1 MWRDAKF
8 GLRMLKRSPTFTI
21 VAVLTLAMGIG
32 ANSTIFSVMLAVLLR
47 PLPYPEPE
55 CIVAVTQVNEDK
67 APLFASFT
75 KFTQVKEQ
83 SKTLSEIAAY
93 FPLTMSLATKNE
105 AEPVSAARAS
115 RDLFTILGTTPA
127 LGRSFAMEEDQ
138 PGGAD
143 VVVISDGF
151 WHSHFAAD
159 PQLLGK
165 AVTLDGRSMTVIGI
179 LPPAFKF
186 PILFPE
192 PDVWLPRVF
201 ETTFVKPELVHSG
214 ASYLALLARMGQG
227 ETLARVQAE
236 LDTINARYK
245 QEFANFADAS
255 RFTLTVQP
263 FDEALVGTLRP
274 SLLLLQAAVGFVLL
288 IACANVANMLL
299 VRATTRQKEIAIRQA
314 LGATRAQLVRH
325 LLTESAVLSLGGG
338 ILGLAL
344 AAALLPIVRSI
355 VAPGTIPRLEQT
367 NLSVPV
373 LLFSLGLCAAAAFVF
388 GLVPALQVSGRNLH
402 QTLEEGGRGSSD
414 GARRNRVRA
423 ILVIAEVAVAL
434 ILMTGAGLLTKSFV
448 RMLDVDPG
456 FESNNVMTFP
466 ITLPASHYSQPWQ
479 QAEFFRGLVEAVK
492 NLPEVQSAA
501 VTTYLPLGGSTRSV
515 FFCPEG
521 LACQGLGKDPVI
533 AVRQVTSDY
542 FKTMRTPLLLGRV
555 FSDQD
560 NATGQ
565 QVVIVN
571 QAVANRYWLNQN
583 ALGKH
588 LANSRDKIPRVVV
601 GVAANVKYNN
611 LTSPISEEMYLP
623 LPQNPAATATLI
635 VRSQFDSQSLVAA
648 VRQAVG
654 QIDSSLAIGGI
665 QSLNEVVS
673 SSVAQPRLLMQFVG
687 AFATLAL
694 FLSSIGIYAVM
705 GYAVSRRRHEI
716 GIRMA
721 LGARRV
727 DILSLVLR
735 HGMGLTLIGVAC
747 GGLASLGLTR
757 LLTGLLFDI
766 RATDPIA
773 FSGAAFLLALTALLA
788 CYLPARKAS
797 RLDPMLVLR
806 ND

>member
-8 GLRMLKRSPTFTI
+8 GLRTLRRSPTFTI
-21 VAVLTLAMGIG
+21 VAVLTLAIGIG
-32 ANSTIFSVMLAVLLR
+32 ANLAIFSVMLAVLLR

-55 CIVAVTQVNEDK
+55 RLVAVIQVDEDK
-67 APLFASFT
+67 APLLASFT

-115 RDLFTILGTTPA
+115 RDLFAILGATPA
-127 LGRSFAMEEDQ
+127 LGRSFSTEEDQ
-138 PGGAD
+138 SGGAD

-151 WHSHFAAD
+151 WHSHFGAD
-159 PQLLGK
+159 PELLGR

-214 ASYLALLARMGQG
+214 ASYLALIARMRQG
-227 ETLARVQAE
+227 ETVARVQAE

-255 RFTLTVQP
+255 RFSLTVQP
-263 FDEALVGTLRP
+263 IDEALIGTLRP
-274 SLLLLQAAVGFVLL
+274 SLLLLQAAVGLVLL

-314 LGATRAQLVRH
+314 LGATRTQLVRH

-338 ILGLAL
+338 VLGIAL
-344 AAALLPIVRSI
+344 AAAFLPIVRSI
-355 VAPGTIPRLEQT
+355 APGTVPRLEQT
-367 NLSVPV
+367 SLNVPV
-373 LLFSLGLCAAAAFVF
+373 LLFSLGLSAVATFVF
-388 GLVPALQVSGRNLH
+388 GLVPALQVSGRNLR
-402 QTLEEGGRGSSD
+402 QTLDEGGRGSSD

-423 ILVIAEVAVAL
+423 TLVVAEVAVAL

-448 RMLDVDPG
+448 RMLDVNPG
-456 FESNNVMTFP
+456 FESKNVTTFP
-466 ITLPASHYSQPWQ
+466 ITLPAGSYPQPEQ
-479 QAEFFRGLVEAVK
+479 QSEFFRRLVEAAK
-492 NLPEVQSAA
+492 NLPNVQAAA
-501 VTTYLPLGGSTRSV
+501 VTTYLPLAGPTRFV

-533 AVRQVTSDY
+533 AVRQVTPDY
-542 FKTMRTPLLLGRV
+542 FKTMRTPLLQGRV

-560 NATGQ
+560 TATSQ

-571 QAVANRYWLNQN
+571 QAVANRYWPNQN

-611 LTSPISEEMYLP
+611 LTAPISEEMYLP
-623 LPQNPAATATLI
+623 LPQNPGAAATLI
-635 VRSQFDSQSLVAA
+635 VRSQSDAQPVVAA
-648 VRQAVG
+648 VRRAVE
-654 QIDSSLAIGGI
+654 QIDTSLAISGI

-673 SSVAQPRLLMQFVG
+673 TSVAQPRLLMQFVG
-687 AFATLAL
+687 AFAILAL
-694 FLSSIGIYAVM
+694 FLSAIGIYAVM
-705 GYAVSRRRHEI
+705 GYAVSRRRQEI

-721 LGARRV
+721 LGAQRV

-747 GGLASLGLTR
+747 GGLASFGLTR
-757 LLTGLLFDI
+757 LLAGLLFDI
-766 RATDPIA
+766 HATDPIA
-773 FSGAAFLLALTALLA
+773 FSGAAFLLAVTALLA

>member
-1 MWRDAKF
+1 MWQDVKF
-8 GLRMLKRSPTFTI
+8 GLRTLKRTPTFTI
-21 VAVLTLAMGIG
+21 MAVLTLAIGIG

-47 PLPYPEPE
+47 PLPYPNPE
-55 CIVAVTQVNEDK
+55 RIVAIIQVNEDK

-75 KFTQVKEQ
+75 KFTHVEEQ

-93 FPLTMSLATKNE
+93 FPLTMSLAAKNE

-115 RDLFTILGTTPA
+115 RDLFAILGTTPA
-127 LGRSFAMEEDQ
+127 LGRSFSMEEDQ

-151 WHSHFAAD
+151 WHSHFGAD

-214 ASYLALLARMGQG
+214 ASYLALIARLRQG
-227 ETLARVQAE
+227 ENLTRVQAE

-255 RFTLTVQP
+255 RFSLIVQP
-263 FDEALVGTLRP
+263 IDEALVGTLRP

-299 VRATTRQKEIAIRQA
+299 VRATTRQKEIAIRRA
-314 LGATRAQLVRH
+314 LGATRVQLVRH

-355 VAPGTIPRLEQT
+355 GPGTVPRLEQA
-367 NLSVPV
+367 NLNVPV
-373 LLFSLGLCAAAAFVF
+373 LLFSLGLCAVAAFVC
-388 GLVPALQVSGRNLH
+388 GLVPALQVSRGNLRE
-402 QTLEEGGRGSSD
+402 TLDEGGRGSSD
-414 GARRNRVRA
+414 GARRDRLRA
-423 ILVIAEVAVAL
+423 ILVVAEVAVAL

-448 RMLDVDPG
+448 RTLEVDPG
-456 FESNNVMTFP
+456 FESRNVMTFP
-466 ITLPASHYSQPWQ
+466 ITLPASRYSQPVQ
-479 QAEFFRGLVEAVK
+479 QSEFFRKLVEVIK
-492 NLPEVQSAA
+492 NLPSVQAAA
-501 VTTYLPLGGSTRSV
+501 VTTYLPLAGSTRSV

-533 AVRQVTSDY
+533 AVRQVTPDY
-542 FKTMRTPLLLGRV
+542 FRAMRTRLLQGRV

-560 NATGQ
+560 TATSQ

-571 QAVANRYWLNQN
+571 QAVANHYWPNQN

-623 LPQNPAATATLI
+623 LPQNPGATATLI
-635 VRSQFDSQSLVAA
+635 VRSQSDSQPLVAA

-654 QIDSSLAIGGI
+654 QIDSSLAISGI
-665 QSLNEVVS
+665 QSLDETIS
-673 SSVAQPRLLMQFVG
+673 SSVAQPRILMQFVG
-687 AFATLAL
+687 VFAALGL
-694 FLSSIGIYAVM
+694 FLSTIGIYAVM
-705 GYAVSRRRHEI
+705 GYAVSRRRQEI

-747 GGLASLGLTR
+747 GGLASFGLTR
-757 LLTGLLFDI
+757 LLAGLLFDI

-773 FSGAAFLLALTALLA
+773 FGGAAFLLAATALLA

-797 RLDPMLVLR
+797 RLDPMFVLR

>member
-1 MWRDAKF
+1 MWRDARF
-8 GLRMLKRSPTFTI
+8 GFRMLMRSPMFTI
-21 VAVLTLAMGIG
+21 VAVLSLAIGIG
-32 ANSTIFSVMLAVLLR
+32 ANSAIFSVVLAVLLR

-55 CIVAVTQVNEDK
+55 RLVAVVQVNEDK
-67 APLFASFT
+67 VPLNASFT

-83 SKTLSEIAAY
+83 SKTLSEVAAY
-93 FPLTMSLATKNE
+93 FSLTMSLATKNE

-115 RDLFTILGTTPA
+115 RDLFAILGAAPV
-127 LGRSFAMEEDQ
+127 LGRSFSAEEDQ

-143 VVVISDGF
+143 VVVISNGF
-151 WHSHFAAD
+151 WHSHFGAD

-165 AVTLDGRSMTVIGI
+165 AVTLDGKSMTVVGI

-186 PILFPE
+186 PMLFPE

-214 ASYLALLARMGQG
+214 ASYLALLARMRQG
-227 ETLARVQAE
+227 ESPARVQAE

-245 QEFANFADAS
+245 QEFPNFADAS
-255 RFTLTVQP
+255 RFTLEVQP
-263 FDEALVGTLRP
+263 IDEALVGALRP

-314 LGATRAQLVRH
+314 LGATRAQLIRH
-325 LLTESAVLSLGGG
+325 LLTESVVLSLAGGV
-338 ILGLAL
+338 LGLAL

-355 VAPGTIPRLEQT
+355 SPGTIPRLEQT
-367 NLSVPV
+367 SLNVPV
-373 LLFSLGLCAAAAFVF
+373 LLFSLGLCAIAVFVF
-388 GLVPALQVSGRNLH
+388 GLVPALQVSRGNLRS
-402 QTLEEGGRGSSD
+402 TLEEGGRGSSD
-414 GARRNRVRA
+414 GARQNRLRSV
-423 ILVIAEVAVAL
+423 LVVAEVAVAL

-448 RMLDVDPG
+448 RTLGVDPG
-456 FESNNVMTFP
+456 FESKNVMIFP
-466 ITLPASHYSQPWQ
+466 ITLPAGHYPRPEQ
-479 QAEFFRGLVEAVK
+479 QSDFFRRLVEAVK
-492 NLPEVQSAA
+492 NLPEVQAAA
-501 VTTYLPLGGSTRSV
+501 VTTYLPLAGSTRFV

-533 AVRQVTSDY
+533 TVRQVTPDY
-542 FKTMRTPLLLGRV
+542 FKTMRTSLLQGRV

-560 NATGQ
+560 TATGQ

-571 QAVANRYWLNQN
+571 QAVANHYWPNQN

-588 LANSRDKIPRVVV
+588 LANSRDRIPRVVV

-611 LTSPISEEMYLP
+611 LTAPISEEMYLP
-623 LPQNPAATATLI
+623 LTQNPGAAATLV
-635 VRSQFDSQSLVAA
+635 VRSQSDSQLLVAA
-648 VRQAVG
+648 VRRALG
-654 QIDSSLAIGGI
+654 QIDASLAISGI
-665 QSLNEVVS
+665 QSLDETVS
-673 SSVAQPRLLMQFVG
+673 SSLAQPRLLMQFVG
-687 AFATLAL
+687 AFAILAL
-694 FLSSIGIYAVM
+694 LLSTVGIYAVM
-705 GYAVSRRRHEI
+705 GYAVSRRRQEI

-727 DILSLVLR
+727 DILGLVLR
-735 HGMGLTLIGVAC
+735 HGMGLILIGVAC
-747 GGLASLGLTR
+747 GALASFGLTR
-757 LLTGLLFDI
+757 LLAGLLFDI
-766 RATDPIA
+766 RATDPLA
-773 FSGAAFLLALTALLA
+773 FSGAAFLLAATALLA

>member
-8 GLRMLKRSPTFTI
+8 GLRTLRRSPTFTI
-21 VAVLTLAMGIG
+21 VAVLTLAIGIG
-32 ANSTIFSVMLAVLLR
+32 ANLAIFSVMLAVLLR

-55 CIVAVTQVNEDK
+55 RLVAVIQVDEDK
-67 APLFASFT
+67 APLLASFT

-115 RDLFTILGTTPA
+115 KDLFAILGATPA
-127 LGRSFAMEEDQ
+127 LGRSFSTEEDQ
-138 PGGAD
+138 SGGAD

-151 WHSHFAAD
+151 WHSHFGAD
-159 PQLLGK
+159 AELLGR

-214 ASYLALLARMGQG
+214 ASYLALIARMRQG
-227 ETLARVQAE
+227 ETVARVQAE
-236 LDTINARYK
+236 LHTINARYK

-255 RFTLTVQP
+255 RFSLTVQP
-263 FDEALVGTLRP
+263 IDEALIGTLRP
-274 SLLLLQAAVGFVLL
+274 SLLLLQAAVGLVLL

-338 ILGLAL
+338 VLGVAL
-344 AAALLPIVRSI
+344 AAAFLPIVRSI
-355 VAPGTIPRLEQT
+355 APGTVPRLEQT
-367 NLSVPV
+367 SLNVPV
-373 LLFSLGLCAAAAFVF
+373 LLCSLGLSAVATFVF
-388 GLVPALQVSGRNLH
+388 GLVPALQVSGRNLR
-402 QTLEEGGRGSSD
+402 QTLDEGGRGSSD

-423 ILVIAEVAVAL
+423 TLVVAEVAVAL

-456 FESNNVMTFP
+456 FESKNVMTFP
-466 ITLPASHYSQPWQ
+466 ITLPAGRYPEPEQ
-479 QAEFFRGLVEAVK
+479 QSEFFRRLVEAAK
-492 NLPEVQSAA
+492 NLPNVQAAA
-501 VTTYLPLGGSTRSV
+501 VTTYLPLAGPTRFV

-533 AVRQVTSDY
+533 AVRQVTPDY
-542 FKTMRTPLLLGRV
+542 FKTMRTPLLQGRV

-560 NATGQ
+560 TATSQ

-571 QAVANRYWLNQN
+571 QAVANRYWPNQN

-611 LTSPISEEMYLP
+611 LTAPISEEMYLP
-623 LPQNPAATATLI
+623 LPQNPGAAATLI
-635 VRSQFDSQSLVAA
+635 VRSQSDAQPVVAA
-648 VRQAVG
+648 VRRAVG
-654 QIDSSLAIGGI
+654 QIDTSLAISGI

-673 SSVAQPRLLMQFVG
+673 TSVAQPRLLMQFVG
-687 AFATLAL
+687 AFAILAL
-694 FLSSIGIYAVM
+694 FLSAIGIYAVM
-705 GYAVSRRRHEI
+705 GYAVSRRRQEI

-721 LGARRV
+721 LGAQRV

-747 GGLASLGLTR
+747 GGIASFGLTR
-757 LLTGLLFDI
+757 LLAGLLFDI
-766 RATDPIA
+766 HATDPIA
-773 FSGAAFLLALTALLA
+773 FSGAAFLLAVTALLA

>member
-1 MWRDAKF
+1 MWRDARF
-8 GLRMLKRSPTFTI
+8 GFRMLMRSPMFTI
-21 VAVLTLAMGIG
+21 VAVLSLAIGIG
-32 ANSTIFSVMLAVLLR
+32 ANSAIFSVVLAVLLR

-55 CIVAVTQVNEDK
+55 RLVAVVQVNEDK
-67 APLFASFT
+67 VPLNASFT

-83 SKTLSEIAAY
+83 SKTLSEVAAY
-93 FPLTMSLATKNE
+93 FSLTMSLATKNE

-115 RDLFTILGTTPA
+115 RDLFAILGAAPV
-127 LGRSFAMEEDQ
+127 LGRSFSAEEDQ

-143 VVVISDGF
+143 VVVISNGF
-151 WHSHFAAD
+151 WHSHFGAD

-165 AVTLDGRSMTVIGI
+165 AVTLDGKSMTVVGI

-186 PILFPE
+186 PMLFPE

-214 ASYLALLARMGQG
+214 ASYLALLARMRQD
-227 ETLARVQAE
+227 ESPARVQAE

-245 QEFANFADAS
+245 QEFPNFADAS
-255 RFTLTVQP
+255 RFTLEVQP
-263 FDEALVGTLRP
+263 IDEALVGALRP

-314 LGATRAQLVRH
+314 LGATRAQLIRH
-325 LLTESAVLSLGGG
+325 LLTESVVLSLAGGV
-338 ILGLAL
+338 LGLAL

-355 VAPGTIPRLEQT
+355 SPGTIPRLEQT
-367 NLSVPV
+367 SLNVPV
-373 LLFSLGLCAAAAFVF
+373 LLFSLGLCAIAVFVF
-388 GLVPALQVSGRNLH
+388 GLVPALQVSRGNLRS
-402 QTLEEGGRGSSD
+402 TLEEGGRGSSD
-414 GARRNRVRA
+414 GARQNRLRSV
-423 ILVIAEVAVAL
+423 LVVAEVAVAL

-448 RMLDVDPG
+448 RTLGVDPG
-456 FESNNVMTFP
+456 FESKNVMIFP
-466 ITLPASHYSQPWQ
+466 ITLPAGHYPRPEQ
-479 QAEFFRGLVEAVK
+479 QSDFFRRLVEAVK
-492 NLPEVQSAA
+492 NLREVQAAA
-501 VTTYLPLGGSTRSV
+501 VTTYLPLAGSTRFV

-533 AVRQVTSDY
+533 TVRQVTPDY
-542 FKTMRTPLLLGRV
+542 FKTMRTSLLQGRV

-560 NATGQ
+560 TATGQ

-571 QAVANRYWLNQN
+571 QAVANHYWPNQN

-588 LANSRDKIPRVVV
+588 LANSRDRIPRVVV

-611 LTSPISEEMYLP
+611 LTAPISEEMYLP
-623 LPQNPAATATLI
+623 LTQNPGAAGTLV
-635 VRSQFDSQSLVAA
+635 VRSQSDSQLLVAA
-648 VRQAVG
+648 VRRALG
-654 QIDSSLAIGGI
+654 QIDASLAISGI
-665 QSLNEVVS
+665 QSLDETVS
-673 SSVAQPRLLMQFVG
+673 SSLAQPRLLMQFVG
-687 AFATLAL
+687 AFAILAL
-694 FLSSIGIYAVM
+694 LLSTVGIYAVM
-705 GYAVSRRRHEI
+705 GYAVSRRRREI

-727 DILSLVLR
+727 DILGLVLR
-735 HGMGLTLIGVAC
+735 HGMGLILIGVAC
-747 GGLASLGLTR
+747 GALASFGLTR
-757 LLTGLLFDI
+757 LLAGLLFDI
-766 RATDPIA
+766 RATDPLA
-773 FSGAAFLLALTALLA
+773 FSGAAFLLAATALLA